1 MPPRPQRRW
10 PWLLALL
17 STSAAAQIS
26 VSTTTLTMPDCPASN
41 PVFIDVY
48 RPTGAGPFPTVAL
61 GHGFVMG
68 KGTMEGLGR
77 ALAEAGLLT
86 VAPEFPA
93 LGNCGDSDHARNGR
107 ILLAAID
114 QQVALGLVDGTR
126 VGVGGHS
133 AGGLSA
139 LLAAG
144 QRAMQVVVLL
154 DPVDANGE
162 GLAQAATVLAP
173 TFFINAEPT
182 VCSAQNNSAPWYAPK
197 PAPKARLRVVGSN
210 HCEPEEPLNPLCT
223 LTCGATWTS
232 ERAAKFKTSASAF
245 FRRYLL
251 GQRSPC
257 LEATAGAD
265 VGVAD
270 VDFRLETCVSV
281 DAGVGPAITSSGCTC
296 AAAPAG
302 AAWALL
308 AGLLWRRKRRASSS
322 CSR

>member
-1 MPPRPQRRW
+1 MPPRPQRSW
-10 PWLLALL
+10 PWLLVLL

-41 PVFIDVY
+41 PVFVDVY
-48 RPTGAGPFPTVAL
+48 RPPGAGPFPTVAL

-77 ALAEAGLLT
+77 ALAEAGILT

-107 ILLAAID
+107 ILLAALD
-114 QQVALGLVDGTR
+114 QQAALGLVDGAR

-154 DPVDANGE
+154 DPVDSNGE

-173 TFFINAEPT
+173 TFFINAEPS

-232 ERAAKFKTSASAF
+232 ERAAKFKTYASAF
-245 FRRYLL
+245 FDRYLL
-251 GQRSPC
+251 GHSAPC
-257 LEATAGAD
+257 LEQTATAD
-265 VGVAD
+265 PGVAD
-270 VDFRLETCVSV
+270 VDFELETCVN
-281 DAGVGPAITSSGCTC
+281 AGARPPAAGSGCGC
-296 AAAPAG
+296 AGAPAAAG
-302 AAWALL
+302 WALL
-308 AGLLWRRKRRASSS
+308 FALLWRRKSGA
-322 CSR
+322 